1 MLKYAYIL
9 FLLLLGCKSSTSP
22 SLNDS
27 SSIEPETFFA
37 HNISSKVAFYFF
49 ESIKIKEDN
58 LSSNDWVGA
67 FKGQICVGVRR
78 WNTCDASAC
87 EIPIYGENEL
97 NELTTGYMLPNEI
110 PTFIIYDASEEI
122 YYDAISSDQIP
133 WQDGIF
139 PLIDSL
145 ITG

>member
-1 MLKYAYIL
+1 MI
-9 FLLLLGCKSSTSP
+9 
-22 SLNDS
+22 
-27 SSIEPETFFA
+27 FFA

-58 LSSNDWVGA
+58 LSSNDWIGA
-67 FKGQICVGVRR
+67 FKGQMCVGARR

-97 NELTTGYMLPNEI
+97 NELTANYMLPNEI

>member
-37 HNISSKVAFYFF
+37 HSISSKVAFYFF

-58 LSSNDWVGA
+58 LSSNDWIGA
-67 FKGQICVGVRR
+67 FKGQMCVGARR

-97 NELTTGYMLPNEI
+97 NELLEYILVSVSLGVDINGKTYKELLNEI
-110 PTFIIYDASEEI
+110 
-122 YYDAISSDQIP
+122 
-133 WQDGIF
+133 
-139 PLIDSL
+139 
-145 ITG
+145 